1 MKQTIL
7 NEPDNPRICSR
18 CILDTTIPGIQFDEK
33 GECNFCRM
41 HDVLD
46 KKYPLTKE
54 GQEKFEQ
61 IIDGVKKDGDGKE
74 YDCVVGIS
82 GGRDSSYTLYIAKK
96 MGLRPLAVHF
106 DNGWNTEISVSNIK
120 NSTTILD
127 VDLHTH
133 VADWEEFKD
142 LQIAFL
148 KASVSDVEV
157 PTDFAIISVLYE
169 IANKYGIKNILI
181 GHSFRTEGIAPLEW
195 TYIDA
200 KYIRSIYRLFGKNK
214 TIRSFPLMSMSQL
227 IYYTLVKHINF
238 IHVPEFIEY
247 EHEKVNKVLTE
258 ELKWQYYG
266 GHHHES
272 TYTEFIQSYL
282 LPKKFNIDKRKLE
295 FSALIR
301 SGQIKREEALNEI
314 KKSYPYREEIIP
326 YVQNKLG
333 LTKEEFDQILTA
345 PPKSFRDYP
354 SYYPLIRMAKYPI
367 YVACK
372 LDLLPQVFYEK
383 YIN

>member
-1 MKQTIL
+1 
-7 NEPDNPRICSR
+7 
-18 CILDTTIPGIQFDEK
+18 
-33 GECNFCRM
+33 M

-46 KKYPLTKE
+46 QKYPLNEE
-54 GQEKFEQ
+54 GKKKFEM
-61 IIDGVKKDGDGKE
+61 IIEGIKKNGQGKE

-96 MGLRPLAVHF
+96 MGLRPIAVHF
-106 DNGWNTEISVSNIK
+106 DNGWNTEISVRNIK
-120 NSTTILD
+120 NTTDKLG

-169 IANKYGIKNILI
+169 VAKKYGIKNILI

-200 KYIRSIYRLFGKNK
+200 KYIRSIYKMYGKK
-214 TIRSFPLMSMSQL
+214 KKITSFPLMSMSQL
-227 IYYTLVKHINF
+227 VYYTFFTRMNF

-247 EHEKVNKVLTE
+247 EHDKVNKVLTE
-258 ELKWQYYG
+258 ELGWQYYG

-272 TYTEFIQSYL
+272 SYTEFIQSYL

-301 SGQIKREEALNEI
+301 SGQMKRADALNEL
-314 KKSYPYREEIIP
+314 KKPYPYRQDLIP
-326 YVQNKLG
+326 YVISKLG
-333 LTKEEFDQILTA
+333 LSQQEFEEILSA
-345 PPKSFRDYP
+345 PPKSFHDYP
-354 SYYPLIRMAKYPI
+354 SYYPMIQLMKYPI
-367 YVACK
+367 WVACK

>member
-1 MKQTIL
+1 MQSDTTF
-7 NEPDNPRICSR
+7 PMCTR
-18 CILDTTIPGIQFDEK
+18 CILDSTIPNIHYDEK
-33 GECNFCRM
+33 GVCNFCRM

-46 KKYPLTKE
+46 QKYPLTEAGRK
-54 GQEKFEQ
+54 KFEL
-61 IIDGVKKDGDGKE
+61 IIEGVKKNGQGKE

-96 MGLRPLAVHF
+96 MGLRPIAVHF
-106 DNGWNTEISVSNIK
+106 DNGWNTEISVRNIK
-120 NSTTILD
+120 NSTDKLE

-169 IANKYGIKNILI
+169 VAKKYGIKNILI

-200 KYIRSIYRLFGKNK
+200 RYIRSIYRMFGKK
-214 TIRSFPLMSMSQL
+214 KKITSFPLMSMTQL
-227 IYYTLVKHINF
+227 IYYTFIVRMNF

-247 EHEKVNKVLTE
+247 EHDKVNKVLTE
-258 ELKWQYYG
+258 ELGWQYYG

-272 TYTEFIQSYL
+272 SYTEFIQSYL

-301 SGQIKREEALNEI
+301 SGQMTRDDALNEL
-314 KKSYPYREEIIP
+314 KKPYPYREELIP
-326 YVQNKLG
+326 YVLNKMG
-333 LTKEEFDQILTA
+333 LSQQEFKEILSA
-345 PPKSFRDYP
+345 PPKSFHDYP
-354 SYYPLIRMAKYPI
+354 SYYPIIQLMKYPI
-367 YVACK
+367 WIACK
-372 LDLLPQVFYEK
+372 FDLLPQVFYEK

>member
-1 MKQTIL
+1 MQSDTTSH
-7 NEPDNPRICSR
+7 ICNR
-18 CILDTTIPGIQFDEK
+18 CILDSTIPNIHYDEK
-33 GECNFCRM
+33 GICNFCRM

-46 KKYPLTKE
+46 QKYPLNEVGRK
-54 GQEKFEQ
+54 KFEM
-61 IIDGVKKDGDGKE
+61 IIEGVKKNGQGKE

-96 MGLRPLAVHF
+96 MGLRPIAVHF
-106 DNGWNTEISVSNIK
+106 DNGWNTEISVRNIK
-120 NSTTILD
+120 NATEKLE

-169 IANKYGIKNILI
+169 VAKKYGIKNILI

-200 KYIRSIYRLFGKNK
+200 KYIRSIYKMFGKK
-214 TIRSFPLMSMSQL
+214 KKITSFPLMSMTQL
-227 IYYTLVKHINF
+227 IYYTFFLRMNF

-247 EHEKVNKVLTE
+247 DHDKVNKVLTE
-258 ELKWQYYG
+258 ELGWQYYG

-272 TYTEFIQSYL
+272 SYTEFIQSYL

-301 SGQIKREEALNEI
+301 SGQMKRDDAINEL
-314 KKSYPYREEIIP
+314 KKPYPYRQDLIP
-326 YVQNKLG
+326 YVMNKMG
-333 LTKEEFDQILTA
+333 LNQQEFEEILSA
-345 PPKSFRDYP
+345 PPKSFHDYP
-354 SYYPLIRMAKYPI
+354 SYYPIIQLMKYPI
-367 YVACK
+367 WIACK
-372 LDLLPQVFYEK
+372 FDLLPQVFYEK

>member
-1 MKQTIL
+1 MQSNTTSHMCK
-7 NEPDNPRICSR
+7 R
-18 CILDTTIPGIQFDEK
+18 CILDSTIPNIHYDEN
-33 GECNFCRM
+33 GVCNFCRM

-46 KKYPLTKE
+46 QKYPLNEE
-54 GQEKFEQ
+54 GKKKFEM
-61 IIDGVKKDGDGKE
+61 IIEGIKKNGQGKE

-96 MGLRPLAVHF
+96 MGLRPIAVHF
-106 DNGWNTEISVSNIK
+106 DNGWNTEISVRNIK
-120 NSTTILD
+120 NTTDKLG

-169 IANKYGIKNILI
+169 VAKKYGIKNILI

-200 KYIRSIYRLFGKNK
+200 KYIRSIYKMYGKK
-214 TIRSFPLMSMSQL
+214 KKITSFPLMSMSQL
-227 IYYTLVKHINF
+227 VYYTFFTRMNF

-247 EHEKVNKVLTE
+247 EHDKVNKVLTE
-258 ELKWQYYG
+258 ELGWQYYG

-272 TYTEFIQSYL
+272 SYTEFIQSYL

-301 SGQIKREEALNEI
+301 SGQMKRVDALNEL
-314 KKSYPYREEIIP
+314 KKPYPFRQDLIP
-326 YVQNKLG
+326 YVISKLG
-333 LTKEEFDQILTA
+333 LSQQEFEEILSA
-345 PPKSFRDYP
+345 PPKSFHDYP
-354 SYYPLIRMAKYPI
+354 SYYPMIQLMKYPI
-367 YVACK
+367 WVACK

>member
-1 MKQTIL
+1 MEQTTL
-7 NEPDNPRICSR
+7 TESSDSRICSR
-18 CILDTTIPGIQFDEK
+18 CILDTTIPGIRFDEK

-46 KKYPLTKE
+46 KKYPLTEE
-54 GQEKFEQ
+54 GQKKFEQ
-61 IIDGVKKDGDGKE
+61 IIEGVKKDGVGKE

-96 MGLRPLAVHF
+96 MGLRPIAVHF

-120 NSTTILD
+120 NSTAILD

-148 KASVSDVEV
+148 KASISDVEV

-227 IYYTLVKHINF
+227 IFYTLVKRINF

-301 SGQIKREEALNEI
+301 SGQMKREDALEEM
-314 KKSYPYREEIIP
+314 KKPYPYREEIIP
-326 YVQNKLG
+326 YVRNKLG
-333 LTKEEFDQILTA
+333 LSLEEFDKIIAT

-354 SYYPLIRMAKYPI
+354 SYYPVIRMAKYPI
-367 YVACK
+367 YIACK

>member
-1 MKQTIL
+1 MQSDPTF
-7 NEPDNPRICSR
+7 PMCTR
-18 CILDTTIPGIQFDEK
+18 CILDSTIPNIHYDEK
-33 GECNFCRM
+33 GVCNFCRM

-46 KKYPLTKE
+46 QKYPLTEE
-54 GQEKFEQ
+54 GRKKFEL
-61 IIDGVKKDGDGKE
+61 IIEGVKKNGQGKE

-96 MGLRPLAVHF
+96 MGLRPIAVHF
-106 DNGWNTEISVSNIK
+106 DNGWNTEISVRNIK
-120 NSTTILD
+120 NSTEKLE

-169 IANKYGIKNILI
+169 VAKKYGIKNILI

-200 KYIRSIYRLFGKNK
+200 RYIRSIYRMFGKK
-214 TIRSFPLMSMSQL
+214 KKITSFPLMSMTQL
-227 IYYTLVKHINF
+227 IYYTFIVRMNF

-247 EHEKVNKVLTE
+247 EHDKVNKVLTE
-258 ELKWQYYG
+258 ELGWQYYG

-272 TYTEFIQSYL
+272 SYTEFIQSYL

-301 SGQIKREEALNEI
+301 SGQMTRNDGLNEI
-314 KKSYPYREEIIP
+314 NKPYPYRQDLIP
-326 YVQNKLG
+326 YVLNKMG
-333 LTKEEFDQILTA
+333 LSRQEFEEILSA
-345 PPKSFRDYP
+345 PPKSFHDYP
-354 SYYPLIRMAKYPI
+354 SYYPIIQLMKYPI
-367 YVACK
+367 WIACK
-372 LDLLPQVFYEK
+372 FDLLPQVFYEK

>member
-1 MKQTIL
+1 MQNDTTFPL
-7 NEPDNPRICSR
+7 CTR
-18 CILDTTIPGIQFDEK
+18 CILDSTIPNIHYDEK
-33 GECNFCRM
+33 GVCNFCRM

-46 KKYPLTKE
+46 QKYPLTEE
-54 GQEKFEQ
+54 GRKKFEL
-61 IIDGVKKDGDGKE
+61 IIEGVKKNGQGKE

-96 MGLRPLAVHF
+96 MGLRPIAVHF
-106 DNGWNTEISVSNIK
+106 DNGWNTEISVRNIK
-120 NSTTILD
+120 NSTEKLE

-133 VADWEEFKD
+133 VANWEEFKD

-169 IANKYGIKNILI
+169 VAKKYGIKNILI

-200 KYIRSIYRLFGKNK
+200 RYIRSIYRMFGKK
-214 TIRSFPLMSMSQL
+214 KKITSFPLMSMTQL
-227 IYYTLVKHINF
+227 IYYTFIVRMNF

-247 EHEKVNKVLTE
+247 EHDKVNKVLTE
-258 ELKWQYYG
+258 ELGWQYYG

-272 TYTEFIQSYL
+272 SYTEFIQSYL

-301 SGQIKREEALNEI
+301 SGQMTRDDALNEL
-314 KKSYPYREEIIP
+314 KKPYPYREELIP
-326 YVQNKLG
+326 YVLNKMG
-333 LTKEEFDQILTA
+333 LSQQEFKEILSA
-345 PPKSFRDYP
+345 PPKSFHDYP
-354 SYYPLIRMAKYPI
+354 SYYPIIQLMKYPI
-367 YVACK
+367 WIACK
-372 LDLLPQVFYEK
+372 FDLLPQVFYEK

>member
-1 MKQTIL
+1 
-7 NEPDNPRICSR
+7 
-18 CILDTTIPGIQFDEK
+18 
-33 GECNFCRM
+33 M
-41 HDVLD
+41 HDVLEQ
-46 KKYPLTKE
+46 KYPLTEE
-54 GQEKFEQ
+54 GRKKFEQ
-61 IIDGVKKDGDGKE
+61 IIEGVKKNGQGKE
-74 YDCVVGIS
+74 YDGVVGIS

-96 MGLRPLAVHF
+96 MGLRPIAVHF
-106 DNGWNTEISVSNIK
+106 DNGWNTEISVRNIK
-120 NSTTILD
+120 NSTDKLE

-169 IANKYGIKNILI
+169 VAKKNGIRNILI

-200 KYIRSIYRLFGKNK
+200 RYIRSIYKLFGKKK
-214 TIRSFPLMSMSQL
+214 TITSFPLMSMTQL
-227 IYYTLVKHINF
+227 IYYTFFLKMNF

-258 ELKWQYYG
+258 ELGWQYYG

-272 TYTEFIQSYL
+272 SYTEFIQSYL

-301 SGQIKREEALNEI
+301 SGQMKRDDALNEL
-314 KKSYPYREEIIP
+314 KVPYPYREELIP
-326 YVQNKLG
+326 YVLNKMG
-333 LTKEEFDQILTA
+333 ISQQEFKEILSA
-345 PPKSFRDYP
+345 PPKSFHDYP
-354 SYYPLIRMAKYPI
+354 SYYPVIQLMKYPI
-367 YVACK
+367 WIACK

>member
-1 MKQTIL
+1 MQSNTTSHMCK
-7 NEPDNPRICSR
+7 R
-18 CILDTTIPGIQFDEK
+18 CILDSTIPNIHYDEN
-33 GECNFCRM
+33 GVCNFCRM

-46 KKYPLTKE
+46 QKYPLNEE
-54 GQEKFEQ
+54 GKKKFEM
-61 IIDGVKKDGDGKE
+61 IIEGIKKNGQGKE

-96 MGLRPLAVHF
+96 MGLRPIAVHF
-106 DNGWNTEISVSNIK
+106 DNGWNTEISVRNIK
-120 NSTTILD
+120 NTTDKLG

-169 IANKYGIKNILI
+169 VAKKYGIKNILI

-200 KYIRSIYRLFGKNK
+200 KYIRSIYKMYGKK
-214 TIRSFPLMSMSQL
+214 KKITSFPLMSMSQL
-227 IYYTLVKHINF
+227 VYYTFFTRMNF

-247 EHEKVNKVLTE
+247 EHDKVNKVLTE
-258 ELKWQYYG
+258 ELGWQYYG

-272 TYTEFIQSYL
+272 SYTEFIQSYL

-301 SGQIKREEALNEI
+301 SGQMKRVDALNEL
-314 KKSYPYREEIIP
+314 KKPYPYRQDLIP
-326 YVQNKLG
+326 YVISKLG
-333 LTKEEFDQILTA
+333 LSQQEFEEILSA
-345 PPKSFRDYP
+345 PPKSFHDYP
-354 SYYPLIRMAKYPI
+354 SYYPMIQLMKYPI
-367 YVACK
+367 WVACK

>member
-1 MKQTIL
+1 MQNDTTFPL
-7 NEPDNPRICSR
+7 CTR
-18 CILDTTIPGIQFDEK
+18 CILDSTIPNIHYDEK
-33 GECNFCRM
+33 GVCNFCRM

-46 KKYPLTKE
+46 QKYPLTEE
-54 GQEKFEQ
+54 GRKKFEL
-61 IIDGVKKDGDGKE
+61 IIEGVKKNGQGKE

-96 MGLRPLAVHF
+96 MGLRPIAVHF
-106 DNGWNTEISVSNIK
+106 DNGWNTEISVRNIK
-120 NSTTILD
+120 NSTDKLE

-169 IANKYGIKNILI
+169 VAKKYGIKNILI

-200 KYIRSIYRLFGKNK
+200 RYIRSIYRMFGKK
-214 TIRSFPLMSMSQL
+214 KKITSFPLMSMTQL
-227 IYYTLVKHINF
+227 IYYTFIVRMNF

-247 EHEKVNKVLTE
+247 EHDKVNKVLTE
-258 ELKWQYYG
+258 ELGWQYYG

-272 TYTEFIQSYL
+272 SYTEFIQSYL

-295 FSALIR
+295 FSALVR
-301 SGQIKREEALNEI
+301 SGQMTRDDALNEL
-314 KKSYPYREEIIP
+314 KTPYPYREELIP
-326 YVQNKLG
+326 YVLNKMG
-333 LTKEEFDQILTA
+333 LSQQEFKEILSA
-345 PPKSFRDYP
+345 PPKSFHDYP
-354 SYYPLIRMAKYPI
+354 SYYPIIQLMKYPI
-367 YVACK
+367 WIACK
-372 LDLLPQVFYEK
+372 FDLLPQVFYEK

>member
-1 MKQTIL
+1 MQSNTTSHMCK
-7 NEPDNPRICSR
+7 R
-18 CILDTTIPGIQFDEK
+18 CILDSTIPNIHYDEN
-33 GECNFCRM
+33 GVCNFCRM

-46 KKYPLTKE
+46 QKYPLNEE
-54 GQEKFEQ
+54 GKKKFEM
-61 IIDGVKKDGDGKE
+61 IIEGIKKNGQGKE

-96 MGLRPLAVHF
+96 MGLRPIAVHF
-106 DNGWNTEISVSNIK
+106 DNGWNTEISVRNIK
-120 NSTTILD
+120 NTTDKLG

-169 IANKYGIKNILI
+169 VAKKYGIKNILI

-200 KYIRSIYRLFGKNK
+200 KYIRSIYKMYGKK
-214 TIRSFPLMSMSQL
+214 KKITSFPLMSMSQL
-227 IYYTLVKHINF
+227 VYYTFFTRMNF

-247 EHEKVNKVLTE
+247 EHDKVNKVLTE
-258 ELKWQYYG
+258 ELGWQYYG

-272 TYTEFIQSYL
+272 SYTEFIQSYL

-301 SGQIKREEALNEI
+301 SGQMKRADALNEL
-314 KKSYPYREEIIP
+314 KKPYPFRQDLIP
-326 YVQNKLG
+326 YVISKLG
-333 LTKEEFDQILTA
+333 LSQQEFEEILSA
-345 PPKSFRDYP
+345 PPKSFHDYP
-354 SYYPLIRMAKYPI
+354 SYYPMIQLMKYPI
-367 YVACK
+367 WVACK

>member
-1 MKQTIL
+1 MQSDTTF
-7 NEPDNPRICSR
+7 PMCTR
-18 CILDTTIPGIQFDEK
+18 CILDSTIPNIHYDEK
-33 GECNFCRM
+33 GVCNFCRM

-46 KKYPLTKE
+46 QKYPLTEAGRK
-54 GQEKFEQ
+54 KFEL
-61 IIDGVKKDGDGKE
+61 IIEGVKKNGQGKE

-96 MGLRPLAVHF
+96 MGLRPIAVHF
-106 DNGWNTEISVSNIK
+106 DNGWNTEISVRNIK
-120 NSTTILD
+120 NSTDKLE

-169 IANKYGIKNILI
+169 VAKKYGIKNILI

-200 KYIRSIYRLFGKNK
+200 RYIRSIYRMFGKK
-214 TIRSFPLMSMSQL
+214 KKITSFPLMSMTQL
-227 IYYTLVKHINF
+227 IYYTFIVRMNF

-247 EHEKVNKVLTE
+247 EHDKVNKVLTE
-258 ELKWQYYG
+258 ELGWQYYG

-272 TYTEFIQSYL
+272 SYTEFIQSYL

-295 FSALIR
+295 FSALVR
-301 SGQIKREEALNEI
+301 SGQMTRDDALNEL
-314 KKSYPYREEIIP
+314 KKPYPYREELIP
-326 YVQNKLG
+326 YVLNKMG
-333 LTKEEFDQILTA
+333 LSQQEFKEILSA
-345 PPKSFRDYP
+345 PPKSFHDYP
-354 SYYPLIRMAKYPI
+354 SYYPIIQLMKYPI
-367 YVACK
+367 WIACK
-372 LDLLPQVFYEK
+372 FDLLPQVFYEK

>member
-1 MKQTIL
+1 MQSNTTSHMCK
-7 NEPDNPRICSR
+7 R
-18 CILDTTIPGIQFDEK
+18 CILDSTIPNIHYDEN
-33 GECNFCRM
+33 GVCNFCRM

-46 KKYPLTKE
+46 QKYPLNEE
-54 GQEKFEQ
+54 GKKKFEM
-61 IIDGVKKDGDGKE
+61 IIEGIKKNGQGKE

-96 MGLRPLAVHF
+96 MGLRPIAVHF
-106 DNGWNTEISVSNIK
+106 DNGWNTEISVRNIK
-120 NSTTILD
+120 NTTDKLG

-169 IANKYGIKNILI
+169 VAKKYGIKNILI

-200 KYIRSIYRLFGKNK
+200 KYIRGIYKMYGKK
-214 TIRSFPLMSMSQL
+214 KKITSFPLMSMSQL
-227 IYYTLVKHINF
+227 VYYTFFTRMNF

-247 EHEKVNKVLTE
+247 EHDKVNKVLTE
-258 ELKWQYYG
+258 ELGWQYYG

-272 TYTEFIQSYL
+272 SYTEFIQSYL

-301 SGQIKREEALNEI
+301 SGQMKRVDALNEL
-314 KKSYPYREEIIP
+314 KKPYPYRQDLIP
-326 YVQNKLG
+326 YVISKLG
-333 LTKEEFDQILTA
+333 LSQQEFEEILSA
-345 PPKSFRDYP
+345 PPKSFHDYP
-354 SYYPLIRMAKYPI
+354 SYYPMIQLMKYPI
-367 YVACK
+367 WVACK

>member
-1 MKQTIL
+1 MQSEITSH
-7 NEPDNPRICSR
+7 ICNR
-18 CILDTTIPGIQFDEK
+18 CILDSTIPNIHYDEK
-33 GECNFCRM
+33 GICNFCRM

-46 KKYPLTKE
+46 QKYPLNEE
-54 GQEKFEQ
+54 GRKKFDL
-61 IIDGVKKDGDGKE
+61 IIEGVKKNGQGKE

-96 MGLRPLAVHF
+96 MGLRPIAVHF
-106 DNGWNTEISVSNIK
+106 DNGWNTEISVRNIK
-120 NSTTILD
+120 NATERLE

-169 IANKYGIKNILI
+169 VAKKYGIKNILI

-200 KYIRSIYRLFGKNK
+200 KYIRSIYKLFGKK
-214 TIRSFPLMSMSQL
+214 KKITSFPLMSMTQL
-227 IYYTLVKHINF
+227 IYYTFFSQMNV

-247 EHEKVNKVLTE
+247 EHDKVNKVLTE
-258 ELKWQYYG
+258 ELGWQYYG

-282 LPKKFNIDKRKLE
+282 LPKKFNIDKRKIE

-301 SGQIKREEALNEI
+301 SGQMTRDDALNEL
-314 KKSYPYREEIIP
+314 KKPYPYRQDLIP
-326 YVQNKLG
+326 YVMNKMG
-333 LTKEEFDQILTA
+333 LSQQEFEDMLAA
-345 PPKSFRDYP
+345 PPKSFHDYP
-354 SYYPLIRMAKYPI
+354 SYYPMIQLMKYPI
-367 YVACK
+367 WIACK
-372 LDLLPQVFYEK
+372 FDLLPQVFYEK